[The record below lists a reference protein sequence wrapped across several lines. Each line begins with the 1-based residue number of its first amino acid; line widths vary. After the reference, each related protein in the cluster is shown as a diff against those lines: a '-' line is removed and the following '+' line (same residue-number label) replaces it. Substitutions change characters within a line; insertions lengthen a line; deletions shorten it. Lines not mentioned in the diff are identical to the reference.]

1 MVRVLPTRIHGG
13 AERGVISW
21 DKGYKLNQHK
31 KENDLY
37 WLLNLACYKFTGH
50 FLPEPCSTNNT
61 WTKFVNGDERIFA
74 VPSPL
79 PTHTIMSWDGSD
91 GLDKQIKRSM
101 ICGEIKAIRNNYW
114 WYRDQYELLA
124 TKLGGNQSKV
134 WWWMFNQTCGLFNH
148 RTADGNWRGDVDW
161 TDIDKSCRDRSND
174 KVKSVLKHLAY
185 KVLTGVDEDVW
196 EAERFVRQR
205 KMGDNRPQG
214 QLPTYKEL
222 AEFVKLSVR
231 PKIDKPKLCYLFQD
245 IWYQESY
252 KVRGKRIDHLLCDA
266 VQINKNI
273 DSKNCIITRQNKIRK
288 GREQEFMNKYLMALP
303 YLTVGHHRYSDTPV
317 SVRDKIHAITRGDC
331 CFGASAQQFL
341 PPSVWFQF
349 NHKNGDRIPMDEYIG
364 AMNGVPKNRFELI
377 EKKLIKNFC

>member
-1 MVRVLPTRIHGG
+1 MVQLAKNQSSRSYEYGS
-13 AERGVISW
+13 GVISW

-37 WLLNLACYKFTGH
+37 WLLNLACLKLTGN

-79 PTHTIMSWDGSD
+79 PTHSIMSWDGSD

-114 WYRDQYELLA
+114 WYRDQFELLS
-124 TKLGGNQSKV
+124 TKLGGTSSKV
-134 WWWMFNQTCGLFNH
+134 WSMMFKDTCGLFITHTTN
-148 RTADGNWRGDVDW
+148 TWDGFVDW
-161 TDIDKSCRDRSND
+161 GDEDRRCRSYSNN
-174 KVKSVLKHLAY
+174 KVKAVLKHLAF
-185 KVLTGVDEDVW
+185 KVLTGVGEDEW
-196 EAERFVRQR
+196 EAERGAV
-205 KMGDNRPQG
+205 
-214 QLPTYKEL
+214 PTYKEL
-222 AEFVKLSVR
+222 AEFVKRSVR

-245 IWYQESY
+245 IWYQESH
-252 KVRGKRIDHLLCDA
+252 KAMGKRIDHLLCDA
-266 VQINKNI
+266 IQIDKNI

-288 GREQEFMNKYLMALP
+288 GKEQEFMNRYLMALP
-303 YLTVGHHRYSDTPV
+303 YLCVGRSSYSDKPV
-317 SVRDKIHAITRGDC
+317 SVREKIQTITQGDC
-331 CFGASAQQFL
+331 CSGFGQTQHQFL
-341 PPSVWFQF
+341 PPSVWYEF

-364 AMNGVPKNRFELI
+364 AMSGVPKNRFELI